1 MQMPGSFEERE
12 KGFESKWIHDQE
24 MRFRV
29 YSRRNRLL
37 GLWAAGEIGLKGE
50 EANAYANEIVAAEFE
65 KGGEAAIFAK
75 IRHDFDSHHIQFS
88 DHMIRRKMA
97 DLLDTAKTE
106 IEREPKK

>member
-1 MQMPGSFEERE
+1 MPGSFEQRE
-12 KGFESKWIHDQE
+12 KSFESKWVHDQE
-24 MRFRV
+24 LRFRV

-50 EANAYANEIVAAEFE
+50 DTNLYAREIVAAEFE
-65 KGGEAAIFAK
+65 KDGEEAVFTK
-75 IRHDFDSHHIQFS
+75 IRRDFDSHSVAVS

-106 IEREPKK
+106 IERETKK